1 MKHERQTTRDREVIY
16 GVNPVMEALK
26 AGRRRFYSV
35 TVKPGHKKSGPV
47 GEIVTLAESKRIAVD
62 YQPVDEIAK
71 RERIEGHQG
80 VLANVSPPVYVNLDD
95 LADPSSAPQTYL
107 LAALDGVMD
116 PRNLGAI
123 IRSAEV
129 FGASGVI
136 FPYDRACSYTPV
148 AAKASAGAG
157 ERMKLCRVVNMAETI
172 RRLAD
177 DGFTCVALEEDAE
190 ADFDSAPD
198 GPLVLVLGGEGTG
211 VRELVKKR
219 CGNTAKIPMK
229 GGVGSLNVSTA
240 AAIAFY
246 IASNRG

>member
-1 MKHERQTTRDREVIY
+1 MKNARQATRDREILY

-26 AGRRRFYSV
+26 SGRRRFYSV
-35 TVKPGHKKSGPV
+35 TVKPGHKKGGPAS
-47 GEIVTLAESKRIAVD
+47 EIVGLAESKKIPVE

-80 VLANVSPPVYVNLDD
+80 VVANVSPPVYVSLDS
-95 LADPSSAPQTYL
+95 LADSSVVSQNYI
-107 LAALDGVMD
+107 LAALDGVED

-129 FGASGVI
+129 FGVSGVI
-136 FPYDRACSYTPV
+136 FPFDRACAYTPV

-157 ERMKLCRVVNMAETI
+157 ERMSLCRVVNMAETI
-172 RRLAD
+172 RRLTG
-177 DGFTCVALEEDAE
+177 DGFTCVALEEDADE
-190 ADFDSAPD
+190 NFDSAPD
-198 GPLVLVLGGEGTG
+198 GPLVLVLGGEGSG

-219 CGNTAKIPMK
+219 CGNIAKIPMK

-246 IASNRG
+246 IASNRR

>member
-1 MKHERQTTRDREVIY
+1 MKNERQTTRDREIIY

-26 AGRRRFYSV
+26 VGRRRFYSV
-35 TVKPGHKKSGPV
+35 TVKPAHKKGGPAS
-47 GEIVTLAESKRIAVD
+47 EIVTLAESRRIPVD
-62 YQPVDEIAK
+62 YQPVEEIAK

-95 LADPSSAPQTYL
+95 IADPSSSPQNYM

-129 FGASGVI
+129 FGVSGVI
-136 FPYDRACSYTPV
+136 FPYDRACAYTPV

-172 RRLAD
+172 RKLSD

-190 ADFDSAPD
+190 QNFDLAPD
-198 GPLVLVLGGEGTG
+198 GPLALVFGGEGTG
-211 VRELVKKR
+211 VRELVKRR

-246 IASNRG
+246 IASKRG

>member
-1 MKHERQTTRDREVIY
+1 MKHTHKAPRDREILY
-16 GVNPVMEALK
+16 GVNPVMEALN
-26 AGRRRFYSV
+26 AGLRRFYAV
-35 TVKPGHKKSGPV
+35 IVKPGHKKGGPV
-47 GEIVTLAESKRIAVD
+47 GDIIALAESKKIPVD

-80 VLANVSPPVYVNLDD
+80 VLAHVSPPVYVNLDD
-95 LADPSSAPQTYL
+95 LVTSSLKTQTPT

-129 FGASGVI
+129 FGVSGVI

-157 ERMKLCRVVNMAETI
+157 ERISLCRVVNMAETI
-172 RRLAD
+172 RRLD
-177 DGFTCVALEEDAE
+177 GDGFTCVALEET
-190 ADFDSAPD
+190 ADGNFDSAPA
-198 GPLVLVLGGEGTG
+198 GPLVLVFGGEGTG

-246 IASNRG
+246 IASNRR

>member
-1 MKHERQTTRDREVIY
+1 MKHTHKAPRDREILY

-26 AGRRRFYSV
+26 AGRRRFYGV
-35 TVKPGHKKSGPV
+35 TVKPGHKKGGPV
-47 GEIVTLAESKRIAVD
+47 SDIIGLAESKKIPVD

-80 VLANVSPPVYVNLDD
+80 VLAIVSPPVYVNLDS
-95 LADPSSAPQTYL
+95 LADPSVVSQNYI
-107 LAALDGVMD
+107 LAALDGVED

-129 FGASGVI
+129 FGVSGVI
-136 FPYDRACSYTPV
+136 FPYDRACAYTPV

-157 ERMKLCRVVNMAETI
+157 ERMNICRIVNMAETI
-172 RRLAD
+172 RKLAD

-190 ADFDSAPD
+190 RDFDSAPG
-198 GPLVLVLGGEGTG
+198 GPLVLVFGGEGTG

-246 IASNRG
+246 IASNRR

>member
-1 MKHERQTTRDREVIY
+1 MKNERQATRDREVIY

-26 AGRRRFYSV
+26 AGRRRFYNI

-47 GEIVTLAESKRIAVD
+47 GEIVSLAESKRIQVD

-129 FGASGVI
+129 FGVSGVI
-136 FPYDRACSYTPV
+136 FPYDRACAYTPV

-157 ERMKLCRVVNMAETI
+157 ERIKLCRVVNMAETI
-172 RRLAD
+172 RKLSD

-190 ADFDSAPD
+190 VDFESAPD